1 VVYSSSLKKEK
12 IQKLP
17 SDLLMDVGLFD
28 IKTRRN
34 VQEWY
39 VNLNATVAVVVQFSK
54 YDGCSLLF
62 TYFE

>member
-1 VVYSSSLKKEK
+1 
-12 IQKLP
+12 
-17 SDLLMDVGLFD
+17 MDVGLFD